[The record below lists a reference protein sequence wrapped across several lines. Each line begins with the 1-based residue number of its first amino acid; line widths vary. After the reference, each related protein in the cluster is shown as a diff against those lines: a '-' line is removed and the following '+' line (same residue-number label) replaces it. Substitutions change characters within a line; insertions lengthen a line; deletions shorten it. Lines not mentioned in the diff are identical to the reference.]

1 MLFLLLFLHLSV
13 VPLVQSVPRRWIQK
27 EGRPSGLGHTSQ
39 PELQTITRV
48 GNSVSGSG
56 NVSSLL
62 LLPLPPHFSSLHL
75 TLSSHPLRWFYLHEL
90 INPSLCCT
98 FIHPLSLR
106 RRLCFIQE
114 AKQRIYRVGTL
125 GKEPFVTG
133 LKEQLPVRQ
142 SAAY

>member
-1 MLFLLLFLHLSV
+1 MLFFSCFFICLSFT
-13 VPLVQSVPRRWIQK
+13 LAGRFSLSPRLDAK
-27 EGRPSGLGHTSQ
+27 EGRPSGPGHTSQ

-48 GNSVSGSG
+48 GNGIGSSG

-62 LLPLPPHFSSLHL
+62 LLPPPHFSCLHL

-90 INPSLCCT
+90 INPSLCRT

-114 AKQRIYRVGTL
+114 AKQRIYTEGTL

-133 LKEQLPVRQ
+133 LKGQLPV
-142 SAAY
+142 